1 MLSSAGYVT
10 EVVKLEE
17 GYVVKMLILS
27 LNHFESVSVY
37 GYIMSLKGWGKYAV
51 NHSFITAWKESKYGV
66 FSGPYFPVFSP
77 NKRKNP
83 VFGHFSDTFQYLD
96 TFQCIGERTPVYE
109 EYIFCIQHYLGLRSF
124 RTIES

>member
-10 EVVKLEE
+10 AVVKLEE
-17 GYVVKMLILS
+17 GYVVKMLIPS

-77 NKRKNP
+77 NKRKNS
-83 VFGHFSDTFQYLD
+83 VFGHFSD

-109 EYIFCIQHYLGLRSF
+109 EYIFCIQDYLGLRSF
-124 RTIES
+124 TTIES